1 MDISFVANCYRQML
15 KIRRFEEEA
24 ARLYTERKIGGFLHL
39 YIGQEAVAVG
49 SIAAIDLKKDYVIS
63 AYRCHGHYLACGGSV
78 EGGFAELL
86 GKENGCAKGRGGSMH
101 FYDVNN
107 HYFGGWGIVGAHVPV
122 AAGMAWAL
130 KYRKTGGVVL
140 CFIGD
145 GAINIGP
152 FFEGLSLAALWGLP
166 LVVLI
171 ENNYYAMGTPLH
183 KTAPVEDLSIRALGF
198 PVARD
203 TVDGFNVF
211 EVHSCVSKAVER
223 ARTKSQTT
231 LIDVKCY
238 RYRGHSM
245 ADPGTYRT
253 KEEVEEMKKRDCIKT
268 VEDKL
273 IQLGQEDLIKQIKSE
288 VELEIQDGL
297 ERAEKGRFPAADTV
311 FNYVYVK

>member
-1 MDISFVANCYRQML
+1 MDISFVASCYRQML

-49 SIAAIDLKKDYVIS
+49 SIAAIDLNTDFVIS

-130 KYRKTGGVVL
+130 KYRRTGGVVL

-171 ENNYYAMGTPLH
+171 ENNYYAMGTPLN

-223 ARTKSQTT
+223 ARTKNQTT

-253 KEEVEEMKKRDCIKT
+253 KEEIEEMKKRDCIFK

-273 IQLGQEDLIKQIKSE
+273 IQLGREDLVRQIKLE
-288 VELEIQDGL
+288 VEAEIQDGL
-297 ERAEKGRFPAADTV
+297 ERAEKGDFPAAETV
-311 FNYVYVK
+311 FNYVYVE